1 MRLKLRQSAMNSKNY
16 VHEIEWRQL
25 LIKRLKSSQAALKRD
40 AAAEKKQ
47 IAEAK
52 QLAAGYASYEEAHEA
67 YGWAVITEK
76 QLDRIK
82 AIFDE
87 EPIGHSQTALR
98 RINWIIGDLE
108 GEIKMLRDD
117 PEYRQEITQA

>member
-1 MRLKLRQSAMNSKNY
+1 MSLLY
-16 VHEIEWRQL
+16 EIEWREL
-25 LIKRLKSSQAALKRD
+25 LIKRLKTSQAALKRD
-40 AAAEKKQ
+40 AAVESKQ
-47 IAEAK
+47 ITEAN

-82 AIFDE
+82 AIFDGE
-87 EPIGHSQTALR
+87 QENRSRAALR
-98 RINWIIGDLE
+98 RMNHIIGSIE

-117 PEYRQEITQA
+117 PEYRQEVLQA